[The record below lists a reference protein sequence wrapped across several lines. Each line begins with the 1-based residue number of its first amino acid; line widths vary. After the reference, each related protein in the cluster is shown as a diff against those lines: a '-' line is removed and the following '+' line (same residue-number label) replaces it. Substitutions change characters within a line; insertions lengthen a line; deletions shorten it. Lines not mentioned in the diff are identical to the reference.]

1 LQLVDIIVG
10 ERTLLVAL
18 GVVKEGEGDE
28 GERTHLQF
36 VDISRYDAG
45 WWLVALGAVLRWRC
59 CGEGEGRCEKQKC
72 RGSIMFSMILLR
84 EYRGIAVRIKKLHPC
99 GHESG
104 KEGYSP

>member
-72 RGSIMFSMILLR
+72 RMQRFNHVFDDRAQRVQRDCCAYQEVTPLWT
-84 EYRGIAVRIKKLHPC
+84 
-99 GHESG
+99 
-104 KEGYSP
+104 

>member
-1 LQLVDIIVG
+1 VQLVDIITG

-45 WWLVALGAVLRWRC
+45 WWLVALGAVLRC
-59 CGEGEGRCEKQKC
+59 CGEGRFVLKNRNAEVQ
-72 RGSIMFSMILLR
+72 S
-84 EYRGIAVRIKKLHPC
+84 
-99 GHESG
+99 
-104 KEGYSP
+104 